1 MLELF
6 GIDEK
11 KVVSD
16 EETYVQEKPLSIF
29 DYITDICVTKKGN
42 IHVTRDPNLSKF
54 DSFMILRFLSLDKGN
69 IIFTSIFNH
78 FSSGLSKE
86 ELYKSLVV
94 IIPRGK
100 KFLKYPRLQKSIHK
114 EEDVKLLKNYFKCSS
129 FDARE
134 YMNMGLIGQDDIEA
148 IKKKYGGRE
157 K

>member
-6 GIDEK
+6 GVKE
-11 KVVSD
+11 KVVK
-16 EETYVQEKPLSIF
+16 EETYVQVKPLSIF

-42 IHVTRDPNLSKF
+42 IYVTRDPNLSKF
-54 DSFMILRFLSLDKGN
+54 DPFMVMRFLSLDKGN
-69 IIFTSIFNH
+69 IVFTGIFNH
-78 FSSGLSKE
+78 FSSSLTKE

-100 KFLKYPRLQKSIHK
+100 KFLKYPKLVKSIHK

-129 FDARE
+129 YDARE
-134 YMNMGLIGQDDIEA
+134 YLNMGLIGEDDIEA
-148 IKKKYGGRE
+148 IKEKYGGRE